1 MTQGLQQK
9 LATLPSQPGVYLLK
23 SAGGEVLYVGKAR
36 SLRSRVRSYFQEGQ
50 PLAPRMAALV
60 QKIAD
65 LEYILT
71 DSEREALILESHLIK
86 EHRPRYNVRLRDDK
100 RYPYLKLTSELYPQL
115 LEVRRVEKDGA
126 RYFGPFVDSGAMRR
140 TVQLLRQIFRL
151 RTCSYRLTGQEELR
165 PCLDHHLGLCGAPCN
180 GSISPE
186 DYGKQ
191 VEGAV
196 RFLRGQQ
203 EEIVRELRQEMQAAA
218 EALDFERAA
227 KLRDQM
233 RAVEKVVEQQKVVSP
248 SDTHEDLL
256 ALARGEETACVEVFF
271 VRHGK
276 VIGEQ
281 HLAVECSP
289 EDSDEEVLTAF
300 LKQYYAEAPDIP
312 PRLVLPCPLEEANL
326 LNDWLTSL
334 RGKRVEL
341 HVPQR
346 GDRRRLLELVRR
358 NAEQG
363 LEQLLLEQAQRKDR
377 AEEGLTE
384 LWERLNLDH
393 PPRRIECYD
402 ISTLQ
407 GREAVG
413 SMVVFKEG
421 RPSKQDYRRFKV
433 RLALDHADDY
443 AMMREVLRRRF
454 RAAQE
459 GHPRFQELPDLVLVD
474 GGPGQLNV
482 ALEVL
487 QELGL
492 EGVAAVGL
500 AKRFEQVF
508 RPGEKVPL
516 LLEERSRAR
525 QLLQALRDEAHRFAN
540 EYHRKL
546 RRQTSLH
553 SILDD
558 IPLIGPKRRTALLSH
573 FASTEAIQRATVEE
587 LAAVPGMDRRAAEAV
602 HRYLHQ
608 EEAEA

>member
-1 MTQGLQQK
+1 MTQELNRK
-9 LATLPSQPGVYLLK
+9 LATLPPQPGVYLLK
-23 SAGGEVLYVGKAR
+23 NAGGEVLYVGKAR
-36 SLRSRVRSYFQEGQ
+36 SLRARVRSYFQESP
-50 PLAPRMAALV
+50 PLAPRTAALV
-60 QKIAD
+60 QKVAD

-71 DSEREALILESHLIK
+71 DSEREALLLESHLIK

-100 RYPYLKLTSELYPQL
+100 RYPYLKLTAELYPQL
-115 LEVRRVEKDGA
+115 LEVRQVEKDGA

-151 RTCSYRLTGQEELR
+151 RTCSYRLTGQEDLR
-165 PCLDHHLGLCGAPCN
+165 PCLDYHLGLCGAPCQ

-203 EEIVRELRQEMQAAA
+203 EEIVRELRQEMEAAA

-233 RAVEKVVEQQKVVSP
+233 RAVEKVVERQKIVSP
-248 SDTHEDLL
+248 ADTHEDLL
-256 ALARGEETACVEVFF
+256 ALARGEEMACVEVFW

-281 HLAVECSP
+281 PVAVECSA

-312 PRLVLPCPLEEANL
+312 PRLLLPCPLAEADL
-326 LNDWLTSL
+326 LSDWLTSL
-334 RGKRVEL
+334 RGTRVEL

-346 GDRRRLLELVRR
+346 GDKRRLLELVQR
-358 NAEQG
+358 NAERG

-384 LWERLNLDH
+384 LRDRLKLDR

-402 ISTLQ
+402 ISTTQ

-421 RPSKQDYRRFKV
+421 RPSKQDYRRFKI

-454 RAAQE
+454 QAAQE
-459 GHPRFQELPDLVLVD
+459 GHPQFQELPDLVLVD

-487 QELGL
+487 QEL
-492 EGVAAVGL
+492 EVRGVAAVGL

-508 RPGEKVPL
+508 RPGEKTPL

-546 RRQTSLH
+546 RRRTGLH

-558 IPLIGPKRRTALLSH
+558 IPYVGPKRRTALLSH
-573 FASTEAIQRATVEE
+573 FASPEAIQRATVEE

-602 HRYLHQ
+602 HRHLHR
-608 EEAEA
+608 EA